1 MQKSDSNKSYFGV
14 NINQLKDSTIKRM
27 KKFKSIF
34 YGIYILYFAFS
45 AFVAFY
51 YEKIV
56 LHWDW
61 DWISTWTGLIRFVL
75 QMGAVGSLLFITEI
89 IVENIHLISKRS
101 KIKALENEVLDLKAK
116 LYDKSNDPEQIPKT
130 ESSSPVIEK
139 LEDTTDSSVEE

>member
-1 MQKSDSNKSYFGV
+1 
-14 NINQLKDSTIKRM
+14 M

-34 YGIYILYFAFS
+34 YGIYILYFVFS

-75 QMGAVGSLLFITEI
+75 QMGAVGSMLFITEI
-89 IVENIHLISKRS
+89 IIENIHLFSKRNN
-101 KIKALENEVLDLKAK
+101 IKVLESQILDLKAK
-116 LYDKSNDPEQIPKT
+116 LYDKSSNDRSGPKT
-130 ESSSPVIEK
+130 GPIDPVTEK
-139 LEDTTDSSVEE
+139 QKI